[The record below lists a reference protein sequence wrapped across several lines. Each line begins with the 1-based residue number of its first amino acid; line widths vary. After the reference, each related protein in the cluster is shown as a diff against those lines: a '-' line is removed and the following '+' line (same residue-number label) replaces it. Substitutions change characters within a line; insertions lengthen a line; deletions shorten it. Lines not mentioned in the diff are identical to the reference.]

1 MVETLQ
7 QQLHQT
13 ARHASRPPSS
23 DPPQPPRPRRPRGKR
38 RRGGPPGPPG
48 PTRTLRSGDE
58 VDERVVRKPA
68 PGPDGHTPCSG
79 DDPRPWRPQ
88 GLEMPPM
95 HPGVTASQGPQ
106 LVGPPWSAAPRVPW
120 PAGVPRGRDGPR
132 VPATVARCPGA
143 YRLSK
148 RLTQQALEAIGG
160 LPRRGATVSPWEQA
174 TTTVCA
180 APGEEARPSGH
191 AQGVAHLAETSGRHG
206 DQRGWLWGAVPR
218 GVTVFVGRVSRGGDG
233 ARARRGEPWAGLV
246 GTDRARAS
254 HG

>member
-1 MVETLQ
+1 MFGTEE
-7 QQLHQT
+7 
-13 ARHASRPPSS
+13 S
-23 DPPQPPRPRRPRGKR
+23 R
-38 RRGGPPGPPG
+38 RRRKSSKPSM
-48 PTRTLRSGDE
+48 TSGLWLAGKSE
-58 VDERVVRKPA
+58 SKKPVWL
-68 PGPDGHTPCSG
+68 G
-79 DDPRPWRPQ
+79 DSVPASPFPSLFSKIGRPQ

-106 LVGPPWSAAPRVPW
+106 LVGPPWSAVPRVPW

-206 DQRGWLWGAVPR
+206 DQRRWLWGAVTR
-218 GVTVFVGRVSRGGDG
+218 GVTVFVGRLSRGGDG

-246 GTDRARAS
+246 GTDRSRAS